1 MTIPSIS
8 LPFPAPSPQSEAE
21 LLARA
26 QSLAGLTLGQ
36 LAAIAHKPLPASAQ
50 SGKGWCGQ
58 LLEQFLGASAG
69 ARPLPDFME
78 IGVELKT
85 LPLNAAGLPK
95 ESTYVCTVPLNDNR
109 HLHWETSWVRLKLQ
123 RVLWLP
129 LEADTRIPFA
139 ERRIASALIWSPDAE
154 QETMLKQDWEE
165 HMDRICLGQL
175 DAISARDGEVL
186 QIRPKA
192 AHAKV
197 LCPTSGSDG
206 APSRTLPRGFYLRSH
221 FTRAIL
227 QRHYAVYT

>member
-1 MTIPSIS
+1 MANSSI
-8 LPFPAPSPQSEAE
+8 PFPAPPPQSEAE

-26 QSLAGLTLGQ
+26 RTLAGLNLGQ
-36 LAAIAHKPLPASAQ
+36 LAAIAHQSLPASAQ

-69 ARPLPDFME
+69 SRPEPDFTN

-85 LPLNAAGLPK
+85 LPLNAGGQPK
-95 ESTYVCTVPLNDNR
+95 ESTYVCTVPLKDNR
-109 HLHWETSWVRLKLQ
+109 HLRWETSWVRLKLQ

-129 LEADTRIPFA
+129 LEADSSIPFA
-139 ERRIASALIWSPDAE
+139 QRRIASALLWSPDAE
-154 QETMLKQDWEE
+154 QEARLKQDWEE

-192 AHAKV
+192 AHSRI
-197 LCPTSGSDG
+197 LCETSGDDG
-206 APSRTLPRGFYLRSH
+206 APAQTLPRGFYLRSQ
-221 FTRAIL
+221 FTRSIL
-227 QRHYAVYT
+227 QQHYAVYT

>member
-1 MTIPSIS
+1 MTTPSIS
-8 LPFPAPSPQSEAE
+8 FPAPPPKSEAE

-36 LAAIAHKPLPASAQ
+36 LAAIADKPLPASAQ

-69 ARPLPDFME
+69 ARPLPDFTH

-95 ESTYVCTVPLNDNR
+95 ESTYVCTVPLKDNR

-129 LEADTRIPFA
+129 LEANTIIPFA
-139 ERRIASALIWSPDAE
+139 QRRIGTALLWSPDAE
-154 QETMLKQDWEE
+154 QETRLKQDWEE

-175 DAISARDGEVL
+175 EAISARDGEVL

-197 LCPTSGSDG
+197 LCKTSGSDG
-206 APSRTLPRGFYLRSH
+206 APTRTLPRGFYLRSH

-227 QRHYAVYT
+227 QQHYAVYT

>member
-1 MTIPSIS
+1 MPNSIA
-8 LPFPAPSPQSEAE
+8 FPAPPPQSEDE

-26 QSLAGLTLGQ
+26 QRLAGLTLAQ
-36 LAAIAHKPLPASAQ
+36 LAAISGRPLPASVQ

-58 LLEQFLGASAG
+58 LLEKFLGASAG
-69 ARPLPDFME
+69 SLPQPDFTH

-95 ESTYVCTVPLNDNR
+95 ESTYVCSVPLKNNR
-109 HLHWETSWVRLKLQ
+109 HLRWETSWVRLKLQ

-139 ERRIASALIWSPDAE
+139 RRRIGSALLWSPSPK

-165 HMDRICLGQL
+165 HIDRICLGQL
-175 DAISARDGEVL
+175 ETISARDGEVL

-192 AHAKV
+192 AHSKV
-197 LCPTSGSDG
+197 LSPTCGSDG
-206 APSRTLPRGFYLRSH
+206 APTRTLPRGFYLRTQ
-221 FTRAIL
+221 FTRVIL
-227 QRHYAVYT
+227 QQHYAVYT